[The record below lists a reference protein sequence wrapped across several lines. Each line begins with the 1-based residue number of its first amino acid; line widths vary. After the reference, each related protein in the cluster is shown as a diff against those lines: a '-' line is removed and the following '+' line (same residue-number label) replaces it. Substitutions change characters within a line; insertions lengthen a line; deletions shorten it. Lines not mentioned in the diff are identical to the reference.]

1 MLLPWLTTI
10 RQTCAMGVDARVT
23 LLRWLR
29 RQLAQPLPVREHL
42 EAAAANDDVTE
53 VRRLLERFQFSS
65 PQRRYVDEL
74 LRAWEENQRGPD

>member
-1 MLLPWLTTI
+1 
-10 RQTCAMGVDARVT
+10 MGVDARVA
-23 LLRWLR
+23 LVRWLR

-53 VRRLLERFQFSS
+53 ARRLLERFQFSP

-74 LRAWEENQRGPD
+74 LSGWEENRRGPERGDGYPPRAAPID